1 MEPPALCGQM
11 AENIIDIRE
20 DNLSK
25 LSPKLLATLL
35 KDHTMSR
42 VKGMEWN
49 IFWATCDYEHLGN
62 GFMYADQI
70 LPENITGANG
80 LVVQPRTCKDR
91 ATQILRSRDKAEV
104 FTPSWIC
111 NAQNNLIDNAW
122 FGREGVFNTEDCASC
137 TWSVNPDPICF
148 PDGKTW
154 RDYVRDTRLEITC
167 GEAPYLASRY
177 DTVTGR
183 FIPVSRR
190 IGLLDRK
197 LRVVSEN
204 CHTTAEWLSAAQ
216 EAYKSTYGY
225 EWQGD
230 SLLIARENLLYSFI
244 EYFRSK
250 FGKDPLEKSVNLIA
264 YIISWNLWQM
274 DGLKCV
280 VPGSCFQSRI
290 EHTLFG
296 DEIVQSPCEGC
307 RTGDVHKHNGIKC
320 LIRDWKK
327 TPRERQVE
335 PFVKSIK

>member
-1 MEPPALCGQM
+1 MEPPALHWQM
-11 AENIIDIRE
+11 DEILIDIRE
-20 DNLSK
+20 DNIRK
-25 LSPKLLATLL
+25 HSPELLATLL

-42 VKGMEWN
+42 AKGADWN
-49 IFWATCDYEHLGN
+49 IFWATSDYEHLGE
-62 GFMYADQI
+62 GFRYADQI
-70 LPENITGANG
+70 MPENITGKNG
-80 LVVQPRTCKDR
+80 FVVQPRTCKDR
-91 ATQILRSRDKAEV
+91 STQQMRSRDKAEV

-122 FGREGVFNTEDCASC
+122 FGREGVFNTENTAHH
-137 TWSVNPDPICF
+137 TWTVNPDPICF
-148 PDGKTW
+148 PEGTTW

-167 GEAPYLASRY
+167 GEAPYLVSRY
-177 DTVTGR
+177 DTVTGE
-183 FIPVSRR
+183 FIPIDSR

-204 CHTTAEWLSAAQ
+204 CHTTTTWLEAVQ
-216 EAYKSTYGY
+216 EAYKSIYGY

-230 SLLIARENLLYSFI
+230 SLLIARESLLYSFI
-244 EYFRSK
+244 EYYRMK
-250 FGKDPLEKSVNLIA
+250 FGKDPLEKSINHIA

-280 VPGSCFQSRI
+280 VPDTCGQPRI

-296 DEIVQSPCEGC
+296 DELVESPCEGC
-307 RTGDVHKHNGIKC
+307 RTGDIHKHNGILC

-327 TPRERQVE
+327 KPREKQVE